1 MSAETVLTR
10 VPTLRAAAPFAAPE
24 QAPSAALLAQPWTL
38 VAGGQRL
45 VVRPARAQDLPAL
58 AGLLVRCSPTTR
70 LGWSGRGGTVLP
82 LVQQEAW
89 LREPGAVIVESS
101 PGRAVAVGALRPATC
116 TGEDDPIAGAVEVL
130 VHDAWQRRGI
140 GSALV
145 AHFAG
150 ALLVQGRTELQVNP
164 DADPVAAQALLSGLG
179 ARVRGQRHAHGRCP
193 RVHVPRTAL
202 DMLGPLRELSY
213 R

>member
-1 MSAETVLTR
+1 MSAETVMTR
-10 VPTLRAAAPFAAPE
+10 VPTLRAAAPLAAPE
-24 QAPSAALLAQPWTL
+24 QAPSAALLAQPWTFL
-38 VAGGQRL
+38 AGGQRL
-45 VVRPARAQDLPAL
+45 VVRPARVQDLPVL
-58 AGLLVRCSPTTR
+58 ASLLVRCSPTTR

-89 LREPGAVIVESS
+89 LREPGAVVVESG

-116 TGEDDPIAGAVEVL
+116 TGEEDPIAMAAEVL
-130 VHDAWQRRGI
+130 VQDSWQHRGI
-140 GSALV
+140 GSTLL

-150 ALLVQGRTELQVNP
+150 ALLVQGRTELQVHP

-179 ARVRGQRHAHGRCP
+179 GRVRGQRHAHGRCP
-193 RVHVPRTAL
+193 RVHVPRTAV
-202 DMLGPLRELSY
+202 DSLGPLRELSY